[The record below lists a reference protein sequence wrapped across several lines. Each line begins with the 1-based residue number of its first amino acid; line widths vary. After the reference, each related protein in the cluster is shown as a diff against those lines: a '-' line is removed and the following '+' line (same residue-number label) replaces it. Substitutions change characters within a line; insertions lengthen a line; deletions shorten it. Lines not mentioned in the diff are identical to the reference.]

1 MDVILDTNVFES
13 DFCMRK
19 NQFANLFDYLRRT
32 DSMLVICKVV
42 WDEVVA
48 HYAERIK
55 GDIDRVKAAWKE
67 LDESR
72 LTSTHELDLPN
83 WDSEVGYFQ
92 NKLKNPARGVKVT
105 VYDDYSR
112 IDINEIA
119 RRGIKR
125 IRPASDSGEELRD
138 VILWLHALDY
148 AKQSRAE
155 IAFVSHDLD
164 FIEDAAQDKEEKGKK
179 KRQKAQKPAGRDED
193 ADKDYKLHPH
203 LQKDIAESGVK
214 VRFYRWLSSFNKE
227 NSPNAFAASD
237 DWLKRL
243 GASDSTK
250 QKVEELV
257 SAWLLQGQGYRE
269 RIIEVSL
276 ASLQFRDGTVYE
288 INESTQFAELNF
300 KAEVKLVVGELS
312 SGPTPNNAI
321 IETGFILPRPL
332 SLRAPMTIVGN
343 VFSSPEFWAT
353 SSEPVGVNRSMIF
366 SPSGEKTRH
375 KTLKA
380 DIRISVRWEGDK
392 VTGFEIEKF
401 SFEPSDDPLLGF
413 ATYQLGA

>member
-1 MDVILDTNVFES
+1 VDVILDTNVFES

-42 WDEVVA
+42 WDEVMA

-55 GDIDRVKAAWKE
+55 GDIDRVKAAWKK

-72 LTSTHELDLPN
+72 LTSTYELDLPN
-83 WDSEVGYFQ
+83 RDSEVQYFQ
-92 NKLKNPARGVKVT
+92 NKLRNPAKGVKVA

-112 IDINEIA
+112 ININEIA

-148 AKQSRAE
+148 AKEKSVE
-155 IAFVSHDLD
+155 IAFVSYDPG
-164 FIEDAAQDKEEKGKK
+164 FIEGTAQDKEEKGKK
-179 KRQKAQKPAGRDED
+179 KSQKVEKPQDED
-193 ADKDYKLHPH
+193 SDKDYKLHPH
-203 LQKDIAESGVK
+203 LQEDIAEYGVK
-214 VRFYRWLSSFNKE
+214 VRFYRLLSSFNKE
-227 NSPNAFAASD
+227 NSPSAFAASEE
-237 DWLKRL
+237 WLKRL
-243 GASDSTK
+243 GTRDSTK

-257 SAWLLQGQGYRE
+257 SAWLLQGQRYRE

-276 ASLQFRDGTVYE
+276 ASLQFLDGTVYE
-288 INESTQFAELNF
+288 INESTQFAELDF
-300 KAEVKLVVGELS
+300 KAEVKLVLEEPS
-312 SGPTPNNAI
+312 SGLTPNMAMM
-321 IETGFILPRPL
+321 ETEFIPL
-332 SLRAPMTIVGN
+332 RTQSLRAPISIVGN
-343 VFSSPEFWAT
+343 VFSSPEFWA
-353 SSEPVGVNRSMIF
+353 SSSAPVGVRPMIF

-375 KTLKA
+375 TTLKA
-380 DIRISVRWEGDK
+380 DIRISVRWKGDK
-392 VTGFEIEKF
+392 LTGFEIERF

-413 ATYQLGA
+413 ATYNWKFSS